1 MIYTVTFNPAIDYIV
16 HMDGFRAGFTNRTVR
31 EEYYFGGKGINVSTI
46 LGNLG
51 IENTALGFVSG
62 FTGKA
67 LAHGLEEQGMRTDF
81 IELAEG
87 FTRINVKIKDDGAQ
101 TETEDFNRSETEIN
115 GQGPV
120 IRPEAVQTLFAK
132 IEAMGQADIL
142 VISGSVPKSMPDDI
156 YERIMKKT
164 SEAGIMTVVDA
175 TGSLL
180 LKVLRYGPFLIKP
193 NNDEVSEMLGK
204 HLEATEDIIWGARE
218 LRRMGARNV
227 LVSRG
232 AKGAVLVSEED
243 EVITADAI
251 KCKAVNTVGAGDS
264 MVAGFLAGYMRTK
277 DYSYALKVGTAAGT
291 ATAAAPGL
299 ASGEEIERMMKQ

>member
-1 MIYTVTFNPAIDYIV
+1 
-16 HMDGFRAGFTNRTVR
+16 
-31 EEYYFGGKGINVSTI
+31 
-46 LGNLG
+46 
-51 IENTALGFVSG
+51 
-62 FTGKA
+62 
-67 LAHGLEEQGMRTDF
+67 
-81 IELAEG
+81 
-87 FTRINVKIKDDGAQ
+87 
-101 TETEDFNRSETEIN
+101 
-115 GQGPV
+115 
-120 IRPEAVQTLFAK
+120 
-132 IEAMGQADIL
+132 
-142 VISGSVPKSMPDDI
+142 
-156 YERIMKKT
+156 
-164 SEAGIMTVVDA
+164 MTVVDA

-180 LKVLRYGPFLIKP
+180 LKVLRYEPFLIKP
-193 NNDEVSEMLGK
+193 NNDEVSEMLGR

-277 DYSYALKVGTAAGT
+277 DYSYALKVGTAAGA